1 MIIEIKMQLD
11 VIQHTTAQNHL
22 LKFHTLQFYSKGAR
36 ETIFFE
42 VKISARPRRSAEVI
56 RWSDFLISG
65 LR

>member
-1 MIIEIKMQLD
+1 MIIEIKIKPDINQIIALK
-11 VIQHTTAQNHL
+11 NHL
-22 LKFHTLQFYSKGAR
+22 SEFHTLQFNSKGAR

-56 RWSDFLISG
+56 RWSDFLGSG